1 MKKLKNSSVQKKLFL
16 GMLSISVFIV
26 LIITGTAAINTYNAM
41 REQLIYN
48 RRMSIGWLKE
58 RLELELSGYQEQFYV
73 FEINQEYKAIIQ
85 DWCFKGEELNYEN
98 RWSLITAMNEIISM
112 DSSLNSIEI
121 YNYKKDEVLIS
132 RRSGASLEAIG
143 DRLSQWE
150 QRRGDLQDNLVFL
163 RTDKEIL
170 ILHQMHRFSD
180 KQPYALIVMH
190 MRPYQLQDILSDIK
204 MTADETVLVFN
215 DEGLWIEAD
224 YGELSNEDIPVVQNV
239 LDRMKETQ
247 KTEIIWD
254 GKFWF
259 YREAG
264 GGKEQII
271 LSVPDHVIMDSL
283 KGTLMV
289 AALVGMAAV
298 ALSVAGAVLIS
309 RVFSYPIIRLSGK
322 MRHFMLNDVEKDTDE
337 REETSGEIRE
347 TQNEIIML
355 QESFNIMVDRNQ
367 RLIAQKYQK
376 ELEKREAQIHALRAQ
391 INPHFM
397 YNVMQV
403 IGGMA
408 LDKNAPEIYRVTTA
422 LGDLMR
428 YCLNFSKETVALREE
443 LQYLRSY
450 CMLQNERFNDRIEL
464 EISVEE
470 KLQSILIPKL
480 ILQPILE
487 NSFHHGLVNQSGRW
501 ILKVQGAIEKGKEG
515 CKDTLILTITDNG
528 SGIAK
533 EKLMEIQEKL
543 DQDVQSALQ
552 AGAHIGLGNV
562 NARIRLMYPEGDY
575 GVFIDSC
582 EGKGTT
588 VVLKMQVMEAGRQE

>member
-1 MKKLKNSSVQKKLFL
+1 MKRLQDLSVQKKLFL
-16 GMLSISVFIV
+16 GMLGTSVFIV

-73 FEINQEYKAIIQ
+73 FEINQEYKSIIQ
-85 DWCFKGEELNYEN
+85 DWCIKGEELNYEN

-112 DSSLNSIEI
+112 DSSLNGIEI
-121 YNYKKDEVLIS
+121 YNYKADEVLIS
-132 RRSGASLEAIG
+132 KRSGASLEEIG
-143 DRLSQWE
+143 DRLLPWE
-150 QRRGDLQDNLVFL
+150 QRKDELQDNLVFL
-163 RTDKEIL
+163 RTDNEIL
-170 ILHQMHRFSD
+170 ISHQMHRFSD
-180 KQPYALIVMH
+180 NQPYALIVMH

-224 YGELSNEDIPVVQNV
+224 YGELSNEDIPVAQNV
-239 LDRMKETQ
+239 LARMKETQ

-264 GGKEQII
+264 GGKERII
-271 LSVPDHVIMDSL
+271 LSVPDHVIIDSL

-289 AALVGMAAV
+289 AALVGIVAV
-298 ALSVAGAVLIS
+298 ALSVAGAALIS

-322 MRHFMLNDVEKDTDE
+322 MRHFMLNDIEKDMDAE
-337 REETSGEIRE
+337 EETSEEISE
-347 TQNEIIML
+347 TQNEIVML

-367 RLIAQKYQK
+367 RLIAQKYRK
-376 ELEKREAQIHALRAQ
+376 ELEKREAQIRALRAQ

-408 LDKNAPEIYRVTTA
+408 LDRNAPEIYRVTTA

-428 YCLNFSKETVALREE
+428 YCLNFSKEMVALREE
-443 LQYLRSY
+443 LHYLQSY

-464 EISVEE
+464 EILVDDEL
-470 KLQSILIPKL
+470 KSILIPKL

-487 NSFHHGLVNQSGRW
+487 NSFHHGLVNQAGRW
-501 ILKVQGAIEKGKEG
+501 ILKVQGEIREGKEG
-515 CKDTLILTITDNG
+515 SVDTLILTVTDNG
-528 SGIAK
+528 CGIAK
-533 EKLMEIQEKL
+533 ERLAEIQENL
-543 DQDVQSALQ
+543 SSDVQSALQ

-588 VVLKMQVMEAGRQE
+588 VVLIMEAKSEI

>member
-1 MKKLKNSSVQKKLFL
+1 MKKLENLSVQKKLFL
-16 GMLSISVFIV
+16 GMMSISVLIV
-26 LIITGTAAINTYNAM
+26 LIITGTATINTYNAM

-58 RLELELSGYQEQFYV
+58 RLELELSDYQEQFYE
-73 FEINQEYKAIIQ
+73 FEINQEYKSIIQ
-85 DWCFKGEELNYEN
+85 DWCIEGEELGYEN

-112 DSSLNSIEI
+112 DSSFNGIEI
-121 YNYKKDEVLIS
+121 YNFQKDEVLIS
-132 RRSGASLEAIG
+132 KRSGASLEEIG
-143 DRLSQWE
+143 DRLSQWK
-150 QRRGDLQDNLVFL
+150 QRQDGIQDNLVFL
-163 RTDKEIL
+163 RTDNEIL

-224 YGELSNEDIPVVQNV
+224 YGELCNEDIPAVQKV
-239 LDRMKETQ
+239 LGRMKETQ
-247 KTEIIWD
+247 KSEIMWD

-259 YREAG
+259 YREVG
-264 GGKEQII
+264 GGKQQII
-271 LSVPDHVIMDSL
+271 LSVPDHVIIDSL
-283 KGTLMV
+283 KGTLMI
-289 AALVGMAAV
+289 AALVGIAAV
-298 ALSVAGAVLIS
+298 VLSVAGAVLLS
-309 RVFSYPIIRLSGK
+309 RVFSYPIIRLSRK
-322 MRHFMLNDVEKDTDE
+322 MRHFMLNDIENNMDTQ
-337 REETSGEIRE
+337 EETSEGIRE

-355 QESFNIMVDRNQ
+355 QESFNIMVERNQ

-376 ELEKREAQIHALRAQ
+376 EIEKREAQIHALRAQ

-408 LDKNAPEIYRVTTA
+408 LDRKAPEIYRVTTA

-443 LQYLRSY
+443 LHYLQSY
-450 CMLQNERFNDRIEL
+450 CMLQNERFSDRIEL
-464 EISVEE
+464 EILVED

-487 NSFHHGLVNQSGRW
+487 NSFHHGLVNQTGRW
-501 ILKVQGAIEKGKEG
+501 ILKVRGELEPGEKGSE
-515 CKDTLILTITDNG
+515 DTLILTITDNG
-528 SGIAK
+528 GGIAK
-533 EKLMEIQEKL
+533 DRLVEIQENLSK
-543 DQDVQSALQ
+543 DVQSVLK

-582 EGKGTT
+582 EGEGTT
-588 VVLKMQVMEAGRQE
+588 VVLKMETRYEI